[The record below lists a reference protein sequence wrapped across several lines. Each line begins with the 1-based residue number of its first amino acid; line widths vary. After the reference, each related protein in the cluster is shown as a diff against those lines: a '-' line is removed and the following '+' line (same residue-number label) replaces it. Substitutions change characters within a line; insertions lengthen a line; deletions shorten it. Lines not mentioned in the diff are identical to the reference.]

1 MKHKKPINQ
10 ITSFTTLDYPEHL
23 ACIVW
28 FSGCNMRCKYC
39 YNPDIVLENGNIT
52 IDELLLFLEKRKFRL
67 DGVVLSG
74 GECSMYSGLKTL
86 CEDIKS
92 LGFDIKMDTNG
103 SNPKVLNSLIK
114 NRLIDFVSLDFKA
127 IKEKYF
133 QVTLSKLYDDFI
145 KSLDILIQNDFNF
158 EVRSTLHSDLH
169 NVNDINKMIE
179 LLHAKGYKGVYYLQ
193 NYLHVK
199 TLGNMQPSKPLH
211 VEDLS
216 DILQIELRNF

>member
-28 FSGCNMRCKYC
+28 FSGCNMRCPYC

-52 IDELLLFLEKRKFRL
+52 ADELLDFLNKRKSRL

-74 GECSMYSGLKTL
+74 GECSLYKEIKPL
-86 CEDIKS
+86 CENIKS

-103 SNPKVLNSLIK
+103 SSPEVLTSLI
-114 NRLIDFVSLDFKA
+114 NDGLIDFVSLDFKA
-127 IKEKYF
+127 LKEKYY
-133 QVTLSKLYDDFI
+133 QVTLSKLYDKFL
-145 KSLDILIQNDFNF
+145 KSLEILVQSKLNF
-158 EVRSTLHSDLH
+158 EVRSTVHSNLH
-169 NVNDINKMIE
+169 NVDDINKMIE
-179 LLHAKGYKGVYYLQ
+179 ILYEKGYKGTYYLQ

-199 TLGNMQPSKPLH
+199 TLGDMKESQSLH